1 MLARHWARI
10 RMEVGVPTILN
21 LVNFDLV
28 AGAAAVVLQQ
38 SEDGTEFAD
47 TDVAIENTATSAEVS
62 GVKAGKAYFRLKV
75 NGGDKNGYSNIATV
89 TVS

>member
-1 MLARHWARI
+1 M
-10 RMEVGVPTILN
+10 N
-21 LVNFDLV
+21 LTFAAP
-28 AGAAAVVLQQ
+28 AGSAAVVLQQ
-38 SEDGTEFAD
+38 SEDGTEFTD

>member
-1 MLARHWARI
+1 MRI
-10 RMEVGVPTILN
+10 
-21 LVNFDLV
+21 
-28 AGAAAVVLQQ
+28 VV
-38 SEDGTEFAD
+38 TEFTD